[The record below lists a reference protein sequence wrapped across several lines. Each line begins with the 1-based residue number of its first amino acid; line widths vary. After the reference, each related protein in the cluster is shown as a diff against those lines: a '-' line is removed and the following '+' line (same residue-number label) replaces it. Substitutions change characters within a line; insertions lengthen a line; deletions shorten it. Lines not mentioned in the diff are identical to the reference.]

1 MAQLF
6 SLGIMRAHYPSI
18 TQIVYAVVPVGS
30 AIYGMAAHES
40 YGIGLVVCG
49 IIAGVLGLIAATLL
63 ILVGAVFW
71 SIICTGKPFD
81 PKKSHNSRG

>member
-1 MAQLF
+1 
-6 SLGIMRAHYPSI
+6 MRKRCPSI

-40 YGIGLVVCG
+40 YGMGLAICG
-49 IIAGVLGLIAATLL
+49 IIGGVLGLIAATLL
-63 ILVGAVFW
+63 ILVSAVVW

-81 PKKSHNSRG
+81 PKKSHH